1 MDKHTGGTAM
11 GLAQKKTTD
20 LGSERQARRTRPR
33 AARALDPSH
42 HSPAVALQ
50 AHLEMALA
58 EAPTDELRW
67 SPRRALA
74 FMVLVNGAF
83 WIGLGLLISRL

>member
-1 MDKHTGGTAM
+1 M

-50 AHLEMALA
+50 AHLEMAWA

-67 SPRRALA
+67 SPRRAFA